1 MKFPKEVEDL
11 IESAIADGVLSADE
25 RAALLKRC
33 LLSGVDPKVL
43 EPELDRRL
51 AERKKGVP
59 PVPPTPLTETATA
72 KPTGKVTVHALDDL
86 IKEYLTDGII
96 SEKERAVLLKKAE
109 ELGIDRDEMDLYIDA
124 QQQKTDQAV
133 DAAANKRRGKTC
145 PYCGGSIPALTDKCP
160 HCGASI
166 TPEASEELQEIF
178 DKLEDALVNFKS
190 GEDIEKNK
198 AEVERY
204 VRKAKMYYGNNPKV
218 QKLLEEVES
227 ESVAAEENAKK
238 NARNKAIQSTI
249 ISILTYNKKLTLAVV
264 IIILGWIGWQVYKS
278 SKLSPEEFNK
288 TVTEKLQ
295 AGDIA
300 GAKAYFSKFESEG
313 LDYSEI
319 EASRNAINEAAKKE
333 VYDKIEKGD
342 FAGAQSLI
350 SDIDPS
356 DAIEVG
362 RDIQKAKVN
371 KAVEEGKCQEAVLMY
386 LEGTSLERELS
397 DNRAEYLS
405 FLGSCIKSLVDKG
418 RKGDAV
424 KFINQ
429 QCSTIENT
437 CYHSEVNDIRKALMT
452 YLN

>member
-33 LLSGVDPKVL
+33 LLSGIDPKVL

-72 KPTGKVTVHALDDL
+72 KPTGKATVHSLDDL

-109 ELGIDRDEMDLYIDA
+109 DLGIDRDEMDLYIDA

-145 PYCGGSIPALTDKCP
+145 PYCGGSVPALTDKCP
-160 HCGASI
+160 HCGANI
-166 TPEASEELQEIF
+166 TPEASDELQEIF

-198 AEVERY
+198 AEVECY

-227 ESVAAEENAKK
+227 ESFAAEENAKK
-238 NARNKAIQSTI
+238 NARNKFLLEHKKVLAIACGIVLILIGVGVYFATRTTEADI
-249 ISILTYNKKLTLAVV
+249 IEKVSDCLNK
-264 IIILGWIGWQVYKS
+264 
-278 SKLSPEEFNK
+278 
-288 TVTEKLQ
+288 
-295 AGDIA
+295 GDID
-300 GAKAYFSKFESEG
+300 GAEKAYSEW
-313 LDYSEI
+313 DEYSFTAEQ
-319 EASRNAINEAAKKE
+319 
-333 VYDKIEKGD
+333 KI
-342 FAGAQSLI
+342 S
-350 SDIDPS
+350 
-356 DAIEVG
+356 
-362 RDIQKAKVN
+362 KAKVD
-371 KAVEEGKCQEAVLMY
+371 KAIEEGNYDDAVSQYIKDNEHGHISPYDAFDNADFIAVL
-386 LEGTSLERELS
+386 TSCVKNMKGKGKIKEAKDFIDRQCHMLLFS
-397 DNRAEYLS
+397 DNS
-405 FLGSCIKSLVDKG
+405 NID
-418 RKGDAV
+418 
-424 KFINQ
+424 Q
-429 QCSTIENT
+429 
-437 CYHSEVNDIRKALMT
+437 VNRLKKDLMSI
-452 YLN
+452 LN